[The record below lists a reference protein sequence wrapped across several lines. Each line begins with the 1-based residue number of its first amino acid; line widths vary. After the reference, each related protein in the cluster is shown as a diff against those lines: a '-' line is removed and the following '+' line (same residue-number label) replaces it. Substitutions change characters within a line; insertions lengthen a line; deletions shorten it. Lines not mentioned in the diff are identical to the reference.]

1 MVFFWA
7 HFFCFIPNRS
17 KNQMFPGTA
26 SRTIPI
32 FKLNVSGVM
41 QNGKLQWVLAWG
53 FVLAMSWGN
62 GELWGQTTIAKQ
74 GFETSGETWSISSG
88 SGNIS
93 TVTGSGDTPSSQRV
107 LSGGRSWQVNN
118 GNITLELGNVNVSS
132 YSTIKIVIRLSS
144 TSGSTGNGADGG
156 DNIKAFVNLNG
167 SGFPATADVTISGN
181 SNARWGYNATLTA
194 TTTAGT
200 PLAISA
206 PQSGTNTNNYS
217 AIEISIP
224 NGTSSVALKIV
235 ALNNDGNEIWNI
247 DDIELTGSS
256 TCTPPTTQA
265 SGFASANIL
274 YNQMDISFTRGNGT
288 GGVLVLAKAG
298 SAVDADPSASTT
310 YTANA
315 AFGSG
320 DQIGTGNYVVYN
332 GAANGAGNAS
342 GNVAISGLS
351 ASTT

>member
-1 MVFFWA
+1 MPHGILLGA
-7 HFFCFIPNRS
+7 LFCFIPNRS

-26 SRTIPI
+26 SRAIPI

-144 TSGSTGNGADGG
+144 ISGLLYKMEWGQHKGRCQLEWFWTFHANPGR
-156 DNIKAFVNLNG
+156 I
-167 SGFPATADVTISGN
+167 ISGN
-181 SNARWGYNATLTA
+181 NQCT
-194 TTTAGT
+194 
-200 PLAISA
+200 
-206 PQSGTNTNNYS
+206 
-217 AIEISIP
+217 
-224 NGTSSVALKIV
+224 
-235 ALNNDGNEIWNI
+235 DG
-247 DDIELTGSS
+247 DIRN
-256 TCTPPTTQA
+256 
-265 SGFASANIL
+265 F
-274 YNQMDISFTRGNGT
+274 
-288 GGVLVLAKAG
+288 
-298 SAVDADPSASTT
+298 
-310 YTANA
+310 
-315 AFGSG
+315 
-320 DQIGTGNYVVYN
+320 
-332 GAANGAGNAS
+332 
-342 GNVAISGLS
+342 
-351 ASTT
+351 